1 MKFLIIITVLS
12 RILMF
17 IMSIVC
23 CYNGIKKLKK
33 EDKIHGIYSLSIISI
48 IDSITYIY
56 LVLIKQDKS
65 LFISLSKYTQ
75 FVYQFLEI
83 MIILHFYLI
92 TESEKS
98 KLLKFSK
105 PIIIF
110 CSLLLILIFSNYNEK
125 EIFFTVFELA
135 IVNFF
140 SIRFFFSEFNT
151 KHYKERSFKFI
162 LFGLFI
168 FVNFTAPYYI
178 IENKLEVNHP
188 IIIQSLN
195 FISDIGYTIL
205 FASINKQIK
214 CSAKR

>member
-1 MKFLIIITVLS
+1 MKLLITITSFS

-17 IMSIVC
+17 IMSIIC
-23 CYNGIKKLKK
+23 FYNGIKKLKID
-33 EDKIHGIYSLSIISI
+33 DKIYGIFSLSIISI

-56 LVLIKQDKS
+56 LVVIKQDKS
-65 LFISLSKYTQ
+65 LFINLSRYTQ

-83 MIILHFYLI
+83 IIILHFYLI

-98 KLLKFSK
+98 KLLKFSNLTT
-105 PIIIF
+105 IV
-110 CSLLLILIFSNYNEK
+110 CSLILILIFLNYSEK
-125 EIFFTVFELA
+125 EIYFTVIELA

-140 SIRFFFSEFNT
+140 SIRFFFSEFNSNN
-151 KHYKERSFKFI
+151 YKERSFKFI

-178 IENKLEVNHP
+178 IENKLEINHP
-188 IIIQSLN
+188 LIIQSLN

-205 FASINKQIK
+205 FAFINKQIK

>member
-1 MKFLIIITVLS
+1 MKLLITITSFS

-17 IMSIVC
+17 IMSIIC
-23 CYNGIKKLKK
+23 FYNGIKKLKID
-33 EDKIHGIYSLSIISI
+33 DKIYGIFSLSIISI

-56 LVLIKQDKS
+56 LVVIKQDKS
-65 LFISLSKYTQ
+65 LFINLSRYTQ

-83 MIILHFYLI
+83 IIILHFYLI

-98 KLLKFSK
+98 KLLKFSNLTT
-105 PIIIF
+105 IV
-110 CSLLLILIFSNYNEK
+110 CSLILILIFLNYSEK
-125 EIFFTVFELA
+125 EIYFTVIELA

-140 SIRFFFSEFNT
+140 SIRFFFSEFNFNN
-151 KHYKERSFKFI
+151 YKERSFKFI

-178 IENKLEVNHP
+178 IENKLEINHP
-188 IIIQSLN
+188 LIIQSLN

-205 FASINKQIK
+205 FAFINKQIK